1 MSFGAHKDDDTLP
14 IMTTTRNGQTDRRTD
29 SERQRGAGRGRGR
42 KVGGQF
48 ERTGLADSVKPS
60 QKPTKPAVE
69 KTNDTFGIE
78 STHRYAASAS
88 ASKII

>member
-29 SERQRGAGRGRGR
+29 REREEE
-42 KVGGQF
+42 GQF
-48 ERTGLADSVKPS
+48 ERTELADSVKPS

-69 KTNDTFGIE
+69 KTNDTIGIE

-88 ASKII
+88 ATASKII

>member
-14 IMTTTRNGQTDRRTD
+14 IMTTTGNGQTDRRTD
-29 SERQRGAGRGRGR
+29 RERDSEGGGGE
-42 KVGGQF
+42 GGQF
-48 ERTGLADSVKPS
+48 ERTELADSVKPS

-78 STHRYAASAS
+78 STHQYAASAS
-88 ASKII
+88 ATASKII